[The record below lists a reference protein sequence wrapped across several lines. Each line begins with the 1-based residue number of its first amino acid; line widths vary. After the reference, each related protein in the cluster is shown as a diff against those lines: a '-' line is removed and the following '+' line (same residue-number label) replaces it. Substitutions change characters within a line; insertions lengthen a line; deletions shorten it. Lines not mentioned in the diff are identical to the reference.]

1 MHPRMQ
7 LSQRGRGQALGRMSD
22 KALPEWAPFAAT
34 LAQRLAKLAAAKAL
48 TPSDAVWKLA
58 LDHVLLRAVD
68 TETQVHEE
76 VLRLLMAAHS
86 MLPIPQ
92 LAGYLQVSPLSLG
105 MILPWCHAEVVF

>member
-1 MHPRMQ
+1 
-7 LSQRGRGQALGRMSD
+7 MSD

-34 LAQRLAKLAAAKAL
+34 LAQRLAKLAAANAL
-48 TPSDAVWKLA
+48 KPTDALWKLA
-58 LDHVLLRAVD
+58 LDYVLLRAVD

-92 LAGYLQVSPLSLG
+92 LAGYLQVISFVGRRATLRKSCSWFWT
-105 MILPWCHAEVVF
+105 ITIYARD